1 MKQEECPKC
10 REHSRG
16 LCYVHQML
24 AEARERIEAAPDH
37 RNENR

>member
-1 MKQEECPKC
+1 MKTKDCPKC
-10 REHSRG
+10 IERGG

-37 RNENR
+37 GKEPA